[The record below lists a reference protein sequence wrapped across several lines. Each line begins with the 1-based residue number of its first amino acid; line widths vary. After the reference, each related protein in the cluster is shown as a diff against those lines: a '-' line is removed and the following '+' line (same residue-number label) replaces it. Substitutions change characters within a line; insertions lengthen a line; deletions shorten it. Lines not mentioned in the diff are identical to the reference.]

1 MGEIITSDPTPQEY
15 FDSADETR
23 AGELLSALLFHQ
35 AEPVI
40 RRIVNHRLGFSAT
53 PQDREDVRGEV
64 MLDLIARLQQHRR
77 SPGPGGIENFPGYV
91 AVAAYHA
98 CDRFYR
104 QRFPQRHRLKNRLRY
119 LLENDR
125 RFAIW
130 EAGAE
135 WLCGLALWDGRRA
148 QPLNTALTGVTLAPE
163 GRPADAVEAVFR
175 HTESPIA
182 LNDLVDL
189 LARYWDIRDQQTTL
203 DALPQ
208 PPATVNDVDAGLDR
222 RRDLALLW
230 SEIVQLPA
238 AQRVAL
244 LLHLRDDRGASAL
257 LYLLPSGVATLPQIA
272 GALEIAP
279 AELAALWARLP
290 LSDLEIAER
299 LQLTRQQV
307 INLRQSARQRLN
319 RRREGTRNK

>member
-1 MGEIITSDPTPQEY
+1 MGEIIASDPTPQEY

-23 AGELLSALLFHQ
+23 AGELLSALLFQQ

-64 MLDLIARLQQHRR
+64 MLDLVARLQQHRH
-77 SPGPGGIENFPGYV
+77 SPGPDGIENFPGYV

-130 EAGAE
+130 ETGGE
-135 WLCGLALWDGRRA
+135 CLCGVALWAGRRA
-148 QPLNTALTGVTLAPE
+148 HPLETTLTGVTLAPE
-163 GRPADAVEAVFR
+163 SRPADAVEATFR
-175 HTESPIA
+175 HTQNPIA
-182 LNDLVDL
+182 LNDLVEL

-203 DALPQ
+203 DALHQ
-208 PPATVNDVDAGLDR
+208 QPATANDVDTRLDR
-222 RRDLALLW
+222 RRDLTHLW
-230 SEIVQLPA
+230 NEIIQLPA

-257 LYLLPSGVATLPQIA
+257 LYVLPSGVATLPQIA

-279 AELAALWARLP
+279 AELAAIWARLP

-299 LQLTRQQV
+299 LQITRQQV

-319 RRREGTRNK
+319 RRREGVRNK